1 MRPDCIFSSHLSSE
15 VTLAATC
22 IFGDQR
28 DFGSRQPK
36 EEGGGRDVQTVCRS
50 LGIIEKYWELLM
62 PRSETMHNL

>member
-28 DFGSRQPK
+28 DFGSRQLK
-36 EEGGGRDVQTVCRS
+36 GRAEEEMYRLFADPSASSRN
-50 LGIIEKYWELLM
+50 IE
-62 PRSETMHNL
+62 SC